1 MPKFAYTALDE
12 NGERVEGVMTAES
25 QTTIRRELQDQGFRP
40 LSVAPKSSVLQL
52 EITKEKVSKEEV
64 MHFSRQLSVFIKAGI
79 PIMEALRVIGDEVQ
93 DKLMKKII
101 FDMIEAI
108 YDGETFA
115 AAAASHPE
123 AFPNYYIG
131 MLQSAELTGNL
142 DGTLNQLA
150 DYMKRDIDARAKL
163 KSALI
168 YPAVVMALSVVV
180 VLILTVY
187 VLPKFQVFFKQ
198 LNAKLPLPTRM
209 LLGLSGF
216 MSSYWWLLLIIAIGG
231 VITIVAMRRNPV
243 GHARIDEFLLR
254 IPVLGDLIRTAIIE
268 RTCRVLASMID
279 TGVPLPDALSVA
291 ADCANNTVY
300 REGLDHI
307 RSQMMEGRG
316 LAAPLSE
323 TGLFPGAAHQMFRV
337 GEETGT
343 LNDQMDV
350 AADYYSRELDVKL
363 SNFTSLFE
371 PAIIIAV
378 GIVVGFVAVAL
389 VSAMYGIYN
398 QVKAT

>member
-1 MPKFAYTALDE
+1 LTDKGL
-12 NGERVEGVMTAES
+12 
-25 QTTIRRELQDQGFRP
+25 RP
-40 LSVAPKSSVLQL
+40 LRVAEKTSILQL
-52 EITKEKVSKEEV
+52 EITKEKVPREEV

-79 PIMEALRVIGDEVQ
+79 PIMEALRVIGDETQ

-101 FDMIEAI
+101 LDMIEAI

-142 DGTLNQLA
+142 DGVLNQLA
-150 DYMKRDIDARAKL
+150 EYMQRDIDARSKL

-168 YPAVVMALSVVV
+168 YPAVVFSLAVVV
-180 VLILTVY
+180 VLVLSVY

-209 LLGLSGF
+209 LLGMSAF
-216 MSSYWWLLLIIAIGG
+216 VSSYWWLLLLLFVGGAATFII
-231 VITIVAMRRNPV
+231 MRRNPN
-243 GHARIDEFLLR
+243 GRARLDAFTLR
-254 IPVLGDLIRTAIIE
+254 LPIVGDLIRTSIIE

-279 TGVPLPDALSVA
+279 TGVPLPDAMSVA
-291 ADCANNTVY
+291 ADCANNSVY
-300 REGLDHI
+300 RTGLDGI
-307 RSQMMEGRG
+307 RDQMMEGKG
-316 LAAPLSE
+316 LAGPLSE

-343 LNDQMDV
+343 LNEQMDV
-350 AADYYSRELDVKL
+350 AADYYGRELDIKL
-363 SNFTSLFE
+363 ANFTALFE
-371 PAIIIAV
+371 PAIIIGV
-378 GIVVGFVAVAL
+378 GVVVGFVAVAL
-389 VSAMYGIYN
+389 VSAMYGVYN
-398 QVKAT
+398 QVHV

>member
-12 NGERVEGVMTAES
+12 NGERIEGVMTADTQQS
-25 QTTIRRELQDQGFRP
+25 IRRELSDKGFRP
-40 LSVAPKSSVLQL
+40 LKVAQKSSILQL
-52 EITKEKVSKEEV
+52 EITQEKVSKEEV

-79 PIMEALRVIGDEVQ
+79 PIMEALRVIGDETT
-93 DKLMKKII
+93 DKLMKKVII
-101 FDMIEAI
+101 DMIEAI

-150 DYMKRDIDARAKL
+150 DYMARDIDARSKL
-163 KSALI
+163 KGAMI
-168 YPAVVMALSVVV
+168 YPAVVLSMSVVV

-209 LLGLSGF
+209 LLAMSSF
-216 MSSYWWLLLIIAIGG
+216 VSSYWWLLVLIAVGCG
-231 VITIVAMRRNPV
+231 VGLFLMRRNPE
-243 GHARIDEFLLR
+243 GRKKFDAMLLR
-254 IPVLGDLIRTAIIE
+254 APIIGDLIRTAIIE

-279 TGVPLPDALSVA
+279 TGVPLPDAISVA
-291 ADCANNTVY
+291 ADCANNAVY
-300 REGLDHI
+300 RDGLDSI
-307 RSQMMEGRG
+307 REQMMEGRG
-316 LAAPLSE
+316 LAGPLAE

-350 AADYYSRELDVKL
+350 AADYYGRELDVKL
-363 SNFTSLFE
+363 TNFTALFE
-371 PAIIIAV
+371 PLIIVAV
-378 GIVVGFVAVAL
+378 GVIVGFVAVAL

-398 QVKAT
+398 QVHA